1 MAPAAIGLR
10 KRSVSEPVER
20 LVAEIEAADLE
31 GLRAFWR
38 ERFGA
43 PPSLRSEPIMRQLL
57 AWRVQAQA
65 LGGLDNDTR
74 KALAR
79 SGPVLPEGL
88 HLGVGARLSRIWKG
102 REVTVVVEEKGFR
115 WDDQLFPSLSAAAT
129 AIAGSRWN
137 GPRFFGLRD
146 NR

>member
-1 MAPAAIGLR
+1 M
-10 KRSVSEPVER
+10 SEDSER
-20 LVAEIEAADLE
+20 LVAEIESLDLD

-65 LGGLDNDTR
+65 MGGLDVETR
-74 KALAR
+74 KALSR
-79 SGPVLPEGL
+79 SGPVQPEGK
-88 HLGVGARLSRIWKG
+88 HLGVGARLTRVWKG
-102 REVTVVVEEKGFR
+102 REVTVVVEEQGFR
-115 WDDQLFPSLSAAAT
+115 WESQLYPSLSAAAT

-146 NR
+146 S